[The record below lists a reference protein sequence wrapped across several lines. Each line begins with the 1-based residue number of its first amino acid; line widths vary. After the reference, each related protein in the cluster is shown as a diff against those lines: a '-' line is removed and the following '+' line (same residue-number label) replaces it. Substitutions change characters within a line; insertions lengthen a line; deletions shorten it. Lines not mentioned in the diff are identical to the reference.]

1 MIAAKMIR
9 TASIATTLHMS
20 DTIYIKYYNKYSLCP
35 YSSLQAYVAF
45 SRFDK
50 ILGRFL
56 APMSKRI

>member
-1 MIAAKMIR
+1 MGAVSL
-9 TASIATTLHMS
+9 SILSVHYH
-20 DTIYIKYYNKYSLCP
+20 I
-35 YSSLQAYVAF
+35 SLQAYVAF